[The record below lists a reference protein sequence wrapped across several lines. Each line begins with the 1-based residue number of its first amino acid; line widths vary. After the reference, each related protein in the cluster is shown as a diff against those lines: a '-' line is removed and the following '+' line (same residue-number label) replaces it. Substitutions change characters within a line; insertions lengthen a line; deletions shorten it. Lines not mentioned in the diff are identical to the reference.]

1 MKYFF
6 DNLDRFVIE
15 DYNNTKPFSSF
26 LPGIAGLKG
35 IPLWVFYVNRGQC
48 ITAFGISNKDKP
60 ILEFH
65 PAFRAYQ
72 LTNNFGFRTFMKVN
86 GNFYEPFTFR
96 TSKTS
101 TQRMYIGKNELELSE
116 NNNNLGLETNIIYF
130 TLPNERLA
138 ALVRIVTVK
147 NVSSD
152 DLEIEML
159 DGMSTLLP
167 TGINDYLIKHMGNTI
182 RAWMNVYNLESKIPL
197 FRLRSST
204 EDVARVE
211 EIRDANFYVSTTFRS
226 GVSETPVPIVDPD
239 NVFGLETSY
248 SFPDLFVENSLDF
261 ILGRKQHTTNKVA
274 CAFTPFKGSLKPME
288 SVEILTVVGYVPDEK
303 IIESYR
309 DRLIDR
315 AYLLSKLKE
324 TRSIVDDIAKDVEV
338 HTGSQLFDEYSK
350 QTYIDNILRG
360 GYPIVFSE
368 GTKVYHVYSRK
379 HGDLERDYNY
389 FNLLAEYY
397 SSGNGNYRDINQN
410 RRNDVFFNP
419 KVGSYNIK
427 FFVNLIQTDGYNPLV
442 INGVRYKLSYEKLGF
457 LENVLNSEDAEKMK
471 VFLSQG
477 YFTPG
482 KAAMFIERENIRLN
496 IEEEEFIRKLI
507 ELSEEEVDAVHGEGF
522 WTDHWTYNL
531 DLIESFL
538 QIFPDHEK
546 KLLFEEHDYTYYDNS
561 EVVLPREK
569 RYVLSSGKVRQYY
582 SLVEDPEKKS
592 LILSR
597 KEYKNVMRTK
607 KGTGDIYRTN
617 LITKLINIALIKF
630 ATLDPEG
637 IGIEMEAG
645 KPGWYDALNG
655 LPGLFGSSVAES
667 FELVRLIK
675 FLVGRLKAYSH
686 KEIKLPIEVHRLLKE
701 LHEAVDNYF
710 GGLNEDESKDFD
722 FWNRISD
729 IRENYRENTKFGFE
743 GTEVCVKPNEIVQIL
758 NEFLKKLEDKLS
770 KVIEENNG
778 IMPTYYYYEVID
790 YEVIGDV
797 PNRDEKYVRA
807 KRFKRITLPLFL
819 EGVVRGFKIYESKSF
834 LRDVYSKIKESPLY
848 DSKLKM
854 YKVNTSLENASIEI
868 GRAKAFTP
876 GWLENESIWLHMEY
890 KYMLELLKAGLYEE
904 FYSDFKN
911 VFVPFLDPQMYGR
924 SPLENSSFIASSANP
939 DETLHGNGFVA
950 RLSGATAEFLSIW
963 WLMLVGNSPFKFEN
977 GKLTLEFKPVLAGW
991 LFDDEGKISFKFLG
1005 KCTVTYH
1012 NPQRI
1017 DTYKLSSAKSVILK
1031 TASEE
1036 IKFDGG
1042 VIPEPY
1048 SKMVRDG
1055 LVKSIDVIF

>member
-6 DNLDRFVIE
+6 DNSGRFVIE

-116 NNNNLGLETNIIYF
+116 NNNNLGLETSVIYF

-159 DGMSTLLP
+159 DGMSTLIP

-182 RAWMNVYNLESKIPL
+182 RAWMDVYNLDSKVPL
-197 FRLRSST
+197 FRLRAST

-211 EIRDANFYVSTTFRS
+211 EIKDANFYVSSVSKS
-226 GVSETPVPIVDPD
+226 GVSETVMPIVDPD

-248 SFPDLFVENSLDF
+248 SSPEVFVKGGLDCV
-261 ILGRKQHTTNKVA
+261 LGRTQHTTNKIA
-274 CAFTPFKGSLKPME
+274 CAFSPFKGTLKPEE
-288 SVEILTVVGYVPDEK
+288 SFEILTVVGYTPDER
-303 IIESYR
+303 IIELYKDKLTNRSC
-309 DRLIDR
+309 
-315 AYLLSKLKE
+315 LLSKLEE
-324 TRSIVDDIAKDVEV
+324 TRSIVDSIVKDVEV
-338 HTGSQLFDEYSK
+338 STGSQLFDEYSK
-350 QTYIDNILRG
+350 QTYIDNVLRG

-368 GTKVYHVYSRK
+368 GKKVYHVYSRK

-410 RRNDVFFNP
+410 RRNDVLFNP

-442 INGVRYKLSYEKLGF
+442 INGVRYRISHEKLSF
-457 LENVLNSEDAEKMK
+457 LDGILNTQDAQKMK
-471 VFLSQG
+471 AFLTDG

-482 KAAMFIERENIRLN
+482 KIAMFIEKENMNLN
-496 IEEEEFIRKLI
+496 IEEEEFIKKVI
-507 ELSEEEVDAVHGEGF
+507 ELSEEEIDAVHGEGF

-538 QIFPDHEK
+538 QVFPDHEE
-546 KLLFEEHDYTYYDNS
+546 KLLFDEYDYTYYDNS

-569 RYVLSSGKVRQYY
+569 RYVLSNGKVRQYY

-607 KGTGDIYRTN
+607 KGTGEIYRTN
-617 LITKLINIALIKF
+617 LTTKLLNIALIKF
-630 ATLDPEG
+630 ATLDPDG

-675 FLVGRLKAYSH
+675 FLIEKLKIYSS
-686 KEIKLPIEVHRLLKE
+686 KEIKLPIEVYQLSKE
-701 LHEAVDNYF
+701 LYEAVGNYCNAKE
-710 GGLNEDESKDFD
+710 NEDKDFE
-722 FWNRISD
+722 FWNNISS
-729 IRENYRENTKFGFE
+729 IRERYRENTKFGFE
-743 GTEVCVKPNEIVQIL
+743 GTEVSCRPEKVVEIL
-758 NEFLKKLEDKLS
+758 SKFLLKLEDKLS
-770 KVIEENNG
+770 KAIDENDG
-778 IMPTYYYYEVID
+778 IMPTYYYYDPID
-790 YEVIGDV
+790 YEVIGNV
-797 PNRDEKYVRA
+797 PNKDEQYVRI
-807 KRFKRITLPLFL
+807 KKFMRRTLPLFL
-819 EGVVRGFKIYESKSF
+819 EGIVRGFKIYKDKNF
-834 LRDVYSKIKESPLY
+834 LKNVYYKVKTSPLY

-890 KYMLELLKAGLYEE
+890 KYMLEVLKAGLYDE

-963 WLMLVGNSPFKFEN
+963 WLMLVGESPFKFKD
-977 GKLTLEFKPVLAGW
+977 GKLTLEFKPALTGW
-991 LFDDEGKISFKFLG
+991 LFDEDGKISFTFLG
-1005 KCTVTYH
+1005 KCNITYH
-1012 NPQRI
+1012 NPQKI
-1017 DTYKLSSAKSVILK
+1017 DTYKLSGAKSVILK
-1031 TASEE
+1031 TDSEE

-1055 LVKSIDVIF
+1055 NVTSIDVIF

>member
-6 DNLDRFVIE
+6 DEMGRFVIE
-15 DYNNTKPFSSF
+15 SYNDSKPFSSF

-72 LTNNFGFRTFMKVN
+72 LTNNFGFRSFIKVN

-96 TSKTS
+96 TSKNS
-101 TQRMYIGKNELELSE
+101 VQRMYIGKNELELSE
-116 NNNNLGLETNIIYF
+116 NNNNVGLETSVVYF

-147 NVSSD
+147 NVSFG
-152 DLEIEML
+152 DLEIELL

-182 RAWMNVYNLESKIPL
+182 RAWMDVYNLDSKIPL
-197 FRLRSST
+197 FRLRAST

-211 EIRDANFYVSTTFRS
+211 EIKDANFYVSTIFKAD
-226 GVSETPVPIVDPD
+226 VSETLVPIVDPD

-248 SFPDLFVENSLDF
+248 SFPNVFVEDGLAGV
-261 ILGRKQHTTNKVA
+261 LKRKQHTTNKIA
-274 CAFTPFKGSLKPME
+274 CAFTPSKGTLKPRE

-303 IIESYR
+303 IIESYK
-309 DRLIDR
+309 DKLTNR
-315 AYLLSKLKE
+315 AYLLSKLEE

-338 HTGSQLFDEYSK
+338 HTASQLFDEYSK
-350 QTYIDNILRG
+350 QNYIDNILRG

-368 GTKVYHVYSRK
+368 GKKVYHVYSRK

-442 INGVRYKLSYEKLGF
+442 INGVRYKISHEKLGF
-457 LENVLNSEDAEKMK
+457 IDDVLNAEDVEKMK
-471 VFLSQG
+471 VFLTQG

-482 KAAMFIERENIRLN
+482 KIAMFIERENIKLN

-538 QIFPDHEK
+538 QVFPDHEEQ
-546 KLLFEEHDYTYYDNS
+546 LLFEEYDYTYYDNV

-569 RYVLSSGKVRQYY
+569 RYVLSNGKVRLYY
-582 SLVEDPEKKS
+582 SLVEDSEKKS
-592 LILSR
+592 LISSR
-597 KEYKNVMRTK
+597 KEYRNVMRTK
-607 KGTGDIYRTN
+607 KGAGEIYRTN
-617 LITKLINIALIKF
+617 LIAKLFNIALIKF
-630 ATLDPEG
+630 ATLDPDG

-667 FELVRLIK
+667 FELARLIK
-675 FLVGRLKAYSH
+675 FLIEKMKFYQD
-686 KEIKLPIEVHRLLKE
+686 KEIKLPVEVHKLLKE
-701 LHEAVDNYF
+701 LHEAVDNYYSA
-710 GGLNEDESKDFD
+710 GENEHRDFK
-722 FWNRISD
+722 FWNQISD
-729 IRENYRENTKFGFE
+729 IRERYRENTKFGFE
-743 GTEVCVKPNEIVQIL
+743 GTEVSCRPEEIVEIL
-758 NEFLKKLEDKLS
+758 GKFLLKLEDKLS
-770 KVIEENNG
+770 KTIEKNGG
-778 IMPTYYYYEVID
+778 IMPTYYYYEPID

-797 PNRDEKYVRA
+797 PNKDEKYVRI
-807 KRFKRITLPLFL
+807 KKFMRKSLPLFL
-819 EGVVRGFKIYESKSF
+819 EGIVRGFKIYKDKNF
-834 LRDVYSKIKESPLY
+834 LRNVYFKVKTSALY

-890 KYMLELLKAGLYEE
+890 KYMLEVLKAGLYDE
-904 FYSDFKN
+904 FYSDFRN
-911 VFVPFLDPQMYGR
+911 VFVPFLDPKVYGR

-939 DETLHGNGFVA
+939 DETLHGSGFVA

-963 WLMLVGNSPFKFEN
+963 WLMLVGESPFKFKN
-977 GKLTLEFKPVLAGW
+977 GKLTLEFKPALAGW
-991 LFDDEGKISFKFLG
+991 LFNEEGKISFKFLG

-1012 NPQRI
+1012 NPQKI
-1017 DTYKLSSAKSVILK
+1017 DTYKLNSAKSVILK
-1031 TASEE
+1031 TDSGEV
-1036 IKFDGG
+1036 KFDGG

-1055 LVKSIDVIF
+1055 LVKSIDVMF